1 MAANY
6 NITYLRS
13 LKAVR
18 ERTYSVYA
26 RAQLG
31 GLQHFQLH
39 EDKIESVADYVLSL
53 IGRDFGTV
61 DRVPPH
67 GRWRSYCVAAGDAPG
82 GRRDLVAEHVAQWRT
97 RDIDEWEC
105 ARRVIDLFVV
115 SVLIDAG
122 AGSRWRFRDSLGTLE
137 RTEGLG
143 IAALRMFERGA
154 FSSNP
159 NNPFQADA
167 EALLRLTDADVRA
180 GFQVSDDNPL
190 LGCENRAELL
200 RKLGA
205 ALAASPRYFG
215 GTSAYDGRPARPGFM
230 LDYLSR
236 CTEQP
241 KTVSIDSIWE
251 VIVDGLAPVWPASR
265 TQLDGVSLG
274 DVWPCPALANTPTAD
289 GARPAPSPSS
299 LVPFHKLSQ
308 WLTWSL
314 LEAIVKLAKLTVSGT
329 ESLTGLPEYRN
340 GGLLVDMGV
349 LELNAADR
357 ERGLAAGG
365 AVPQFDGGDPV
376 IVEWRALTVVLLD
389 KVAELVRQKCGLPDD
404 AIPDMFLAR
413 VLEGGT
419 WKAGREIAARLRG
432 DSKDPPINIV
442 SDGTLF

>member
-1 MAANY
+1 
-6 NITYLRS
+6 
-13 LKAVR
+13 
-18 ERTYSVYA
+18 
-26 RAQLG
+26 
-31 GLQHFQLH
+31 
-39 EDKIESVADYVLSL
+39 
-53 IGRDFGTV
+53 
-61 DRVPPH
+61 
-67 GRWRSYCVAAGDAPG
+67 
-82 GRRDLVAEHVAQWRT
+82 
-97 RDIDEWEC
+97 
-105 ARRVIDLFVV
+105 
-115 SVLIDAG
+115 
-122 AGSRWRFRDSLGTLE
+122 
-137 RTEGLG
+137 
-143 IAALRMFERGA
+143 
-154 FSSNP
+154 
-159 NNPFQADA
+159 
-167 EALLRLTDADVRA
+167 
-180 GFQVSDDNPL
+180 
-190 LGCENRAELL
+190 
-200 RKLGA
+200 
-205 ALAASPRYFG
+205 
-215 GTSAYDGRPARPGFM
+215 AYDGRPARPGFM

-432 DSKDPPINIV
+432 DSKDPPINIPPGAP
-442 SDGTLF
+442 SFPARWTRASKLESGDWNARMSMDTNTADTAPIHCCSSTSQSAYSSSSPAAGGGAWAAGWLSKTDGRRAVRSTRPCLVRRGALARCTDRNAVRSTTLTG